1 MSHLAVTEA
10 PAPRPLRRRRAPR
23 STALIALALIGFGVV
38 GCSAGGGSSADE
50 AGEPQSAVGGS
61 AGRDDAE
68 VADAD
73 SDEPRAV
80 IIDGTMVIVV
90 DDVTEATGTAIAV
103 VESAEGRIDGRREYS
118 GGDGGS
124 AYSTM
129 VLRIPADSLD
139 DAIAELRA
147 LGEVESVETA
157 TTDVTSEVDDVDSR
171 IASLRSTIA
180 RLQTFQA
187 EATSVSDLLTI
198 EQEIATRQ
206 AELESSL
213 TRQAE
218 YADQVSFS
226 TLTLTLQSEPAPFQ
240 PEATGPDSFW
250 SGLAVGW
257 GSLMTFLGGL
267 AIVLGVALPWLVG
280 IGLLTAAI
288 ILIVRWISRRRARR
302 QAPAPAQPMTAMG
315 KDDATAPVGV
325 GGMPPTP

>member
-1 MSHLAVTEA
+1 MNHLAVTEA
-10 PAPRPLRRRRAPR
+10 SSPQRAGRVRAPR
-23 STALIALALIGFGVV
+23 STALVALALIALGVV
-38 GCSAGGGSSADE
+38 GCSAGSGSSTDQS
-50 AGEPQSAVGGS
+50 GEVPSEVQGA
-61 AGRDDAE
+61 AGRDEAE
-68 VADAD
+68 DVGD
-73 SDEPRAV
+73 SDGDEPRAV

-90 DDVTEATGTAIAV
+90 GDVTEATGTAIDI

-118 GGDGGS
+118 GGDGGT

-129 VLRIPADSLD
+129 VLRVPAESLD
-139 DAIAELRA
+139 DAIAELRTV
-147 LGEVESVETA
+147 GEVESVETA
-157 TTDVTSEVDDVDSR
+157 TTDVTSEVDDLDSR

-180 RLQTFQA
+180 RLQAFQA

-250 SGLAVGW
+250 SGLGVGW
-257 GSLMTFLGGL
+257 NSLMAFLGGL

-280 IGLLTAAI
+280 IGLLAMVI
-288 ILIVRWISRRRARR
+288 ILTVRGIARRRVKRH
-302 QAPAPAQPMTAMG
+302 PVPPAQPA
-315 KDDATAPVGV
+315 APVGAES
-325 GGMPPTP
+325 MPPAP